1 MKDPSTSYLR
11 IYVGGIPEK
20 TTAEDMYEHFKPY
33 GKIMGIAVNRLFGFV
48 QYEEEAS
55 AQAAINKA
63 AGSSFLGKTIS
74 VKTAQTNTT
83 K

>member
-11 IYVGGIPEK
+11 IYVGGIPDK
-20 TTAEDMYEHFKPY
+20 TTPDDMYEHFKCY

-48 QYEEEAS
+48 QFEDESS
-55 AQAAINKA
+55 AQAAISKA
-63 AGSSFLGKTIS
+63 AGSNFLGKTIS
-74 VKTAQTNTT
+74 VKTAQTNTA